1 MVAVLKLFVVGL
13 LVVLVISAFCGIVA
27 FFKDLHEFKSEKQ
40 LSLPRKKLIQAIID
54 EQALKEKGGDDD
66 NVV

>member
-27 FFKDLHEFKSEKQ
+27 FFKDLHEFKTEKQ
-40 LSLPRKKLIQAIID
+40 LSLPRKKLIQTIID
-54 EQALKEKGGDDD
+54 EQALKEKGGDD
-66 NVV
+66 NAL

>member
-27 FFKDLHEFKSEKQ
+27 FFKDLHEFKTEKQ

>member
-1 MVAVLKLFVVGL
+1 ML
-13 LVVLVISAFCGIVA
+13 A
-27 FFKDLHEFKSEKQ
+27 FFKFILIWLLIIITISAICGIIAFFIDLHNFKSEKK

-54 EQALKEKGGDDD
+54 EQALKNNGGDD

>member
-1 MVAVLKLFVVGL
+1 MIVVLKLFVVGL
-13 LVVLVISAFCGIVA
+13 LLVLVISAFCGIVA
-27 FFKDLHEFKSEKQ
+27 FFKDLHEFKTEKQ

>member
-27 FFKDLHEFKSEKQ
+27 FFKDLHEFKTEKQ
-40 LSLPRKKLIQAIID
+40 ISLPRKKLIQAIID
-54 EQALKEKGGDDD
+54 EQALKEKGGDDY